1 MKSSNFYIGFLQYLK
16 FEFLVQLWP
25 QFNTWRRPKSKIA
38 SGYPNKS
45 KSRPYILSIFN
56 ENYNNFLLYLVFF
69 RIQIGPVLNIKRSQ
83 LRLAQLFQKLLI
95 KGCVRYIFTTF
106 FCMSKRE
113 HLWNE
118 EKNFLFHFQS
128 SFCSWD
134 NQILTFQIFKF
145 HDIIKYLSMKQ
156 ETHFTK

>member
-106 FCMSKRE
+106 FVCLKESTCETRK
-113 HLWNE
+113 
-118 EKNFLFHFQS
+118 KNFYFTSKALS
-128 SFCSWD
+128 A
-134 NQILTFQIFKF
+134 LE
-145 HDIIKYLSMKQ
+145 IIK
-156 ETHFTK
+156 F